1 MRSEDES
8 MTPEDET
15 EISAREEMSSHTNL
29 DKLSIEK
36 IPLKVHLEV
45 TRFQLSLEELQR
57 LKVGQ
62 KLPLTMD
69 PHLVHL
75 TINGKAIG
83 RGEIVEIDDLIGV
96 KILEMYK

>member
-1 MRSEDES
+1 MMSKEEHDISDVEPVV
-8 MTPEDET
+8 TPT
-15 EISAREEMSSHTNL
+15 TL
-29 DKLSIEK
+29 DQLSLEK

-45 TRFQLSLEELQR
+45 TRFQLSLEELQK

-62 KLPLTMD
+62 KLPLSMD